1 MINDNFTAQ
10 KGNFT
15 AQKGNF
21 TAQGTFVTLYKSV
34 SYKAKKNPYIILYYP
49 IRIKYRK
56 RKRKRL
62 GAFFFLFPKTSPKR
76 NDLSPALNLTTW
88 RQTATKQ
95 QAGRGDQGERAA
107 KAQASALE
115 TDTETEYFTRLK
127 QENLF

>member
-1 MINDNFTAQ
+1 MINDNFTAQKGNFTAQ

-62 GAFFFLFPKTSPKR
+62 GAFFSFFPKHLQNGMIYHP
-76 NDLSPALNLTTW
+76 LLI
-88 RQTATKQ
+88 
-95 QAGRGDQGERAA
+95 
-107 KAQASALE
+107 
-115 TDTETEYFTRLK
+115 
-127 QENLF
+127 